1 MNEYTVVLK
10 LYRGMHI
17 ALAIGC
23 TLKGKLC
30 NSFCDMLFD
39 LLLWDLAS
47 EGGAWSKVGQ
57 KWN

>member
-39 LLLWDLAS
+39 LLL
-47 EGGAWSKVGQ
+47 
-57 KWN
+57 